1 MKKGA
6 IYIFLHFVVFAA
18 IAISFPEQIK
28 PDDVMTEVEKHFNQG
43 RVGVNFKSEIAADTP
58 FSKMGNDFFNENF
71 LYIDYLTKHSPEYMD
86 SIAGLFTLY
95 LIAHDQNVQGYIE
108 KPKRRYTLHELKATA
123 VRFILPIK
131 VSPDGK
137 IGTQICVSGEG
148 FKDYPDRDINFE
160 AFIFDAI
167 FNEIKNKDGFLIGRI
182 TEYSKFAG
190 ALKLS
195 TNQEALLKRAQ
206 GLMWA
211 LFYKDLDFE
220 KALLER
226 YQSKAEYLSFEVTLE

>member
-1 MKKGA
+1 MKKGVV
-6 IYIFLHFVVFAA
+6 YIFIHFIIFVA
-18 IAISFPEQIK
+18 IGISFPEQIK
-28 PDDVMTEVEKHFNQG
+28 PDDVLAEVEKHFTQG
-43 RVGVNFKSEIAADTP
+43 SIGIKFKSEIAADTP
-58 FSKMGNDFFNENF
+58 LSKMGNDFFNENF

-123 VRFILPIK
+123 VRFILPFK

-137 IGTQICVSGEG
+137 IGIQICVSGEG

-190 ALKLS
+190 ALNLS
-195 TNQEALLKRAQ
+195 TNQEDLLKRAQ

-220 KALLER
+220 KALLEC
-226 YQSKAEYLSFEVTLE
+226 YQNKAKYLSFEVLSD